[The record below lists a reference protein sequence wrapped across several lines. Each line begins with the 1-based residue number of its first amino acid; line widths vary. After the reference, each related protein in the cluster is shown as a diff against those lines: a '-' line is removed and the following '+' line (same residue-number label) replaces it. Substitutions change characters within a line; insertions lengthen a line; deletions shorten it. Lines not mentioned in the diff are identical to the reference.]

1 METLDYVSESIT
13 PVKMWPSWD
22 VMQKTEFR
30 VTFRLPWKISM
41 LKVDQEYDVKYY
53 DGDWYFKIPGIKML
67 ILLNFCVP
75 LLLDIA
81 FLSKGFGLERTIVKA
96 LMHLILE
103 ALNIRG

>member
-13 PVKMWPSWD
+13 PVKMWPSWE

-53 DGDWYFKIPGIKML
+53 DGDWYFKLPGIKTS

-81 FLSKGFGLERTIVKA
+81 FLSKGVWFGENHCKSIK
-96 LMHLILE
+96 HLILE
-103 ALNIRG
+103 ANIKY